1 MIGKNVSSC
10 LSGMMRKKK
19 INDKILIS
27 FVTKLKQRFSSKIK
41 KIILFGSR
49 ARGDN
54 DPYSDY
60 DLLIVCENL
69 SEEIEKYVDDLEND
83 ILLSKF
89 VLITAF
95 LISEKEFEQRA
106 YEPYLMNAK
115 REGILV

>member
-1 MIGKNVSSC
+1 M
-10 LSGMMRKKK
+10 
-19 INDKILIS
+19 
-27 FVTKLKQRFSSKIK
+27 
-41 KIILFGSR
+41 
-49 ARGDN
+49 
-54 DPYSDY
+54 
-60 DLLIVCENL
+60 

-83 ILLSKF
+83 ILLSNF